1 MKVNLRKAASLQSQ
15 LRAAITDR
23 LPQITGEFEMPLWK
37 VNDEQ
42 LAVERTHQMSLL
54 SDVDR
59 LESILVAIR
68 EKTANENIQNGVS
81 NLLSE
86 KASVQAQVTRLTRLS
101 KVSPVMSSDDLTR
114 RAEDMTEQNKNNP
127 YHRTDRLNVGI
138 FSLKDIEKFKTTL
151 VRLRRRQVEIDDKL
165 IAANISSEIAIPD
178 QDWAWLEDQGI
189 V

>member
-1 MKVNLRKAASLQSQ
+1 MKINLRKAASLQGQ
-15 LRAAITDR
+15 LKSAISDR

-42 LAVERTHQMSLL
+42 LAVERTRQMSMLN
-54 SDVDR
+54 DIER
-59 LESILVAIR
+59 MESILVAIR
-68 EKTANENIQNGVS
+68 EKTANENIKNGVS
-81 NLLSE
+81 ALLAE

-101 KVSPVMSSDDLTR
+101 KVDPVMSSDDLTR
-114 RAEDMTEQNKNNP
+114 RAEAMTEQNNKNL
-127 YHRTDRLNVGI
+127 YHRVDGLNVGI

-165 IAANISSEIAIPD
+165 IAANISSEIVIPD